1 MSCKLKTTTNN
12 NNNKQF
18 AFTNYTINNYIKLVT
33 HLSVFIIL
41 KFIWVFKQ
49 KELKAIKFINLNSLL

>member
-1 MSCKLKTTTNN
+1 MTCKLKTTT

-49 KELKAIKFINLNSLL
+49 KELKVIIFIDLNSLL

>member
-1 MSCKLKTTTNN
+1 MTCKLKTTTNN
-12 NNNKQF
+12 NNNNNNQF

-41 KFIWVFKQ
+41 KFIWVFK
-49 KELKAIKFINLNSLL
+49 